1 MNKKNIENIYPLSPT
16 QQGILFHTLYA
27 PESGVYVVQSCYTFS
42 NTLNIAAFKQAWQ
55 QVISQHPILR
65 TSFYWKQHKE
75 PFQVVNRNVQLP
87 WQQYD
92 WQELPVSQQQER
104 LEAFLQTDRQQGF
117 DVSQAPLMRLILIQ
131 VAQETYHFIWSSHH
145 LILDGWSGALVLQQ
159 VFQAFNALCHGQV
172 VSLPRTR
179 PYADYIA
186 WLQQQDLSQAE
197 AFWRKVLQGFTAPTQ
212 LRVSSFANG
221 ATGYDEQSLKLSSA
235 TTAALQSLARQHKL
249 TLNTLVQGAWAI
261 LLSRYSGEEDVVFGA
276 TSAGRPPALVGSES
290 MVGLFINTLPVRVQ
304 VWGDELLIPWLQKLQ
319 AQQVE
324 ELQYEY
330 SPLVQV
336 QGWSEVPNLPLFES
350 ILVFENYPVDASL
363 KEWATEMQ
371 IHEIRSVETTNYPIT
386 IKAAVGRELSLE
398 IVGDR
403 SRFHAATITRML
415 GHLQTL
421 LEGMVANPQQ
431 SLCSLPLLSAAEH
444 QQLVEWNNTQTDY
457 PKHKCIHQLFEE
469 QVEKTPDAVAVVFE
483 SQQLTYRQLNQRSNQ
498 LAHYLQ
504 KCGVSPEVPVGICVH
519 RSIEMIVGLLGILKA
534 GGAYVPL
541 DPAYPQERLVFMLE
555 NAQAAFLL
563 TQQNLL
569 EKLGSYGTQV
579 ILLEDWSEVQQ
590 QVHNP
595 CSCVT
600 ANNLAYVIYTS
611 GSTGK
616 PKGVAIEHQSTV
628 ALIDWA
634 KTLFSSA
641 DLAGVLAATSI
652 CFDLSVF
659 EIFVTLSYGG
669 TVIIAE
675 NALSLQALGAA
686 ERVTLINT
694 VPSAIAT
701 LLKDQA
707 IPTSVR
713 TINLAGESLPN
724 NLVQQLYQLDHVQRV
739 FNLYGPSEDTTY
751 STYAL
756 IAPNHQEI
764 ITIGRPI
771 NNTQAYVLDRF
782 LQPVPIGIAGE
793 LHISGAGLARGYL
806 HQPEL
811 TSKKFI
817 VNPFDNSNYHRL
829 YKTGDLVRYLG
840 DGKIEF
846 LGRIDHQVKIRGFR
860 IELGEIEA
868 TLRQCPLVRE
878 AVVVTREDVVGDQR
892 LVAYIVAI
900 DPNLSHT
907 ELRSFLKQHLPE
919 YMLPSAFVLMDTLPL
934 TSNGKVNRQALPAP
948 EQTRP
953 DLEETFVA
961 PRTPAEEILA
971 EIWANILGLEKVGIH
986 DNFFE
991 RGGHSLLIVQL
1002 FARLRTAFQVDL
1014 PFQTLF
1020 DAPTVATFAER
1031 LETARQASSS
1041 GSIAYS
1047 AFDLKAEV
1055 VLDPAIN
1062 CQGKQIEEINN
1073 WACIFLTGAT
1083 GFLGAFLLDE
1093 LLQQTRADIY
1103 CLVRAEEAEE
1113 GKQKL
1118 RRTLESY
1125 LIWNESQSSRIIPVV
1140 GDLSQPLLGLSQ
1152 VQFTALARKIDVIYH
1167 NGAWV
1172 HHASPYSTLKAANVL
1187 GTQEVLRLASQ
1198 IKIKPVHFISTI
1210 SVFSAPIGK
1219 VVKLVC
1225 EESNLDDYPIPEG
1238 GYTQS
1243 KWVAEKLVTIA
1254 RDRGLPVC
1262 IYRLGRISG
1271 HSKTGAFNPNDF
1283 FYRLLIG
1290 CVQLGSVPE
1299 REFFDSLAPV
1309 DYASKAI
1316 VYLSRQQESLGKAF
1330 HVLNQELLN
1339 LKILFNVVR
1348 SFGYPLQ
1355 QVSDQQ
1361 WQLELMK
1368 IAENFPNHPLYPLIP
1383 LFTLQK
1389 GSVPSSNPQI
1399 SNMAALKFDCSN
1411 TQQGLIDTSTVCP
1424 PTDEKLL
1431 TTYFSHMIR
1440 NKFVSASKVIDITVI
1455 EL

>member
-16 QQGILFHTLYA
+16 QQGILFHTLYT
-27 PESGVYVVQSCYTFS
+27 PKSGVYVVQSCYTFS

-55 QVISQHPILR
+55 QVINQHPILR

-92 WQELPVSQQQER
+92 WQEFPISQQQGR
-104 LEAFLQTDRQQGF
+104 LEAFLQADRQQGF
-117 DVSQAPLMRLILIQ
+117 DVSQAPLMRLTLIQ
-131 VAQETYHFIWSSHH
+131 VAKETYHFIWSSHH

-159 VFQAFNALCHGQV
+159 VFEAFDALCHGQV

-179 PYADYIA
+179 PYADYIY

-221 ATGYDEQSLKLSSA
+221 TTGYDEQSLKLSPT
-235 TTAALQSLARQHKL
+235 TTAALQSLARQHKV

-304 VWGDELLIPWLQKLQ
+304 ICGDELLIPWLQKLSK
-319 AQQVE
+319 QQVE

-336 QGWSEVPNLPLFES
+336 QGWSEVSNLPLFES

-386 IKAAVGRELSLE
+386 IKAGIGRELSLE
-398 IVGDR
+398 IVSDR
-403 SRFHAATITRML
+403 SRFNTTIITRML

-421 LEGMVANPQQ
+421 LEGMVANPHQ

-457 PKHKCIHQLFEE
+457 PKHKCIHQLFES

-483 SQQLTYRQLNQRSNQ
+483 SQQLTYQELNQRANQ

-569 EKLGSYGTQV
+569 EKLSSYGTQV
-579 ILLEDWSEVQQ
+579 ILLENDCPEVQQ

-595 CSCVT
+595 SSCVT

-701 LLKDQA
+701 LLKNQA
-707 IPTSVR
+707 IPTWVR

-782 LQPVPIGIAGE
+782 LQPVPIGVAGE

-829 YKTGDLVRYLG
+829 YKTGDLVRYLS

-868 TLRQCPLVRE
+868 TLSQCPLVRQ
-878 AVVVTREDVVGDQR
+878 AVVVAREDVVGDQR
-892 LVAYIVAI
+892 LVAYIVAQL
-900 DPNLSHT
+900 DTNPSHT

-948 EQTRP
+948 EQTCP

-991 RGGHSLLIVQL
+991 RGGHSLLIIQL
-1002 FARLRTAFQVDL
+1002 FARLRTVQVDL

-1020 DAPTVATFAER
+1020 DAPTVATFAQR

-1047 AFDLKAEV
+1047 AFDFKAEA

-1062 CQGKQIEEINN
+1062 CQDKQIEEITDP
-1073 WACIFLTGAT
+1073 ASIFLTGAT
-1083 GFLGAFLLDE
+1083 GFLGAFLLNE

-1140 GDLSQPLLGLSQ
+1140 GDLSQPLFGLSQ
-1152 VQFTALARKIDVIYH
+1152 VQFAALARKIDVIYH

-1243 KWVAEKLVTIA
+1243 KCVAEKLVTIA
-1254 RDRGLPVC
+1254 RDRGLPIC

-1290 CVQLGSVPE
+1290 CIQLGSVPE

-1316 VYLSRQQESLGKAF
+1316 VYLSRQQESLNKAF

-1339 LKILFNVVR
+1339 LKILFKVVR

-1355 QVSDQQ
+1355 QVSDEQ

-1368 IAENFPNHPLYPLIP
+1368 IADNFPNHPLYPLIP
-1383 LFTLQK
+1383 LFTLKK
-1389 GSVPSSNPQI
+1389 GSVPSSKPQI
-1399 SNMAALKFDCSN
+1399 SNRVSLKFDCSN
-1411 TQQGLIDTSTVCP
+1411 TEQGLIDTSIVCP

-1440 NKFVSASKVIDITVI
+1440 NKFVPAAKVIDSTVI
-1455 EL
+1455 

>member
-27 PESGVYVVQSCYTFS
+27 PKSEVYVVQSCYTFS
-42 NTLNIAAFKQAWQ
+42 KTLNIAAFKQAWQ
-55 QVISQHPILR
+55 QVINQHPILR

-75 PFQVVNRNVQLP
+75 PFQVVHRNNVQLP
-87 WQQYD
+87 FQHYD
-92 WQELPVSQQQER
+92 WQELPVSEQQER
-104 LEAFLQTDRQQGF
+104 LEAFLQADRQQGF
-117 DVSQAPLMRLILIQ
+117 DISQAPLMRLILIQ
-131 VAQETYHFIWSSHH
+131 VAKETYHFIWSSHH

-159 VFQAFNALCHGQV
+159 VFQAFDALCNGQV

-197 AFWRKVLQGFTAPTQ
+197 AFWRKLLQGFTAPTQ
-212 LRVSSFANG
+212 LRVSSYANG

-235 TTAALQSLARQHKL
+235 TTAALQSFARQHKV

-261 LLSRYSGEEDVVFGA
+261 LLSRYSGEQDIVFGA

-304 VWGDELLIPWLQKLQ
+304 VCGDELLIPWLQKLQ

-336 QGWSEVPNLPLFES
+336 QGWSEVPRDLPLFES

-363 KEWATEMQ
+363 KEWATQMQ

-386 IKAAVGRELSLE
+386 IKAGVGTELSLG

-403 SRFHAATITRML
+403 SRFNTTIITRML

-421 LEGMVANPQQ
+421 LEGMVAHHHQ
-431 SLCSLPLLSAAEH
+431 SLCSLPLLTTAEH

-457 PKHKCIHQLFEE
+457 PKDKCIHQLFEE

-483 SQQLTYRQLNQRSNQ
+483 SQQLTYRQLNQRANQ

-541 DPAYPQERLVFMLE
+541 DPTYPQERLEFMLE

-569 EKLGSYGTQV
+569 KKLGSSGTQI
-579 ILLEDWSEVQQ
+579 ILLEDWSEAQQ

-616 PKGVAIEHQSTV
+616 PKGVAIEHHSTV

-675 NALSLQALGAA
+675 NALSLQTSSAQ
-686 ERVTLINT
+686 RVTLINT

-701 LLKDQA
+701 LLRNQA
-707 IPTSVR
+707 IPTWVR
-713 TINLAGESLPN
+713 TINLAGEFLPD

-756 IAPNHQEI
+756 IAPNQQEI

-782 LQPVPIGIAGE
+782 LQPVPIGVVGE
-793 LHISGAGLARGYL
+793 LYISGAGLARGYL

-811 TSKKFI
+811 TSNKFI

-829 YKTGDLVRYLG
+829 YKTGDLVRYLD

-846 LGRIDHQVKIRGFR
+846 IGRLDHQVKIRGFR

-878 AVVVTREDVVGDQR
+878 AVVVATEDVVGDKH
-892 LVAYIVAI
+892 LVAYIVAV
-900 DPNLSHT
+900 DPNPSHT
-907 ELRSFLKQHLPE
+907 QLRNFLKQYLPE

-934 TSNGKVNRQALPAP
+934 TSNGKVNRQALPAL

-1002 FARLRTAFQVDL
+1002 FARLRAAFQVDL

-1031 LETARQASSS
+1031 LDARQASSS
-1041 GSIAYS
+1041 GSIADS
-1047 AFDLKAEV
+1047 AFDLKAEA

-1062 CQGKQIEEINN
+1062 CEGKQIEEISAP
-1073 WACIFLTGAT
+1073 ACIFLTGAT

-1093 LLQQTRADIY
+1093 LLQQTTADIY
-1103 CLVRAEEAEE
+1103 CLVRATNPEE

-1140 GDLSQPLLGLSQ
+1140 GDLSQPLFGSQ
-1152 VQFTALARKIDVIYH
+1152 AQFTALARKIDVIYH

-1198 IKIKPVHFISTI
+1198 TKIKPVHFISTI

-1219 VVKLVC
+1219 VVKLVG

-1243 KWVAEKLVTIA
+1243 KWVAEKLVNIA
-1254 RDRGLPVC
+1254 RDRGLPVS

-1309 DYASKAI
+1309 DYVSKAI

-1368 IAENFPNHPLYPLIP
+1368 IAEIPNHPLYPLIP
-1383 LFTLQK
+1383 LFTLKK
-1389 GSVPSSNPQI
+1389 GNVPPSKTQI
-1399 SNMAALKFDCSN
+1399 SSLVALKFDCSN
-1411 TQQGLIDTSTVCP
+1411 TQQGLICTSIVCP

-1431 TTYFSHMIR
+1431 TTYFSHLIR
-1440 NKFVSASKVIDITVI
+1440 NKFVSAAKVIDITI
-1455 EL
+1455 I